1 MEFITVQVLQTLNL
15 MLNMSIHWSKQL
27 SRYVFPNIIECNNCN
42 NLNIQK
48 RPLNIKQ
55 MDRVK
60 NIGTEIC
67 K

>member
-1 MEFITVQVLQTLNL
+1 MEFITVQVLETLNL

-27 SRYVFPNIIECNNCN
+27 SRYVFPKIIECN